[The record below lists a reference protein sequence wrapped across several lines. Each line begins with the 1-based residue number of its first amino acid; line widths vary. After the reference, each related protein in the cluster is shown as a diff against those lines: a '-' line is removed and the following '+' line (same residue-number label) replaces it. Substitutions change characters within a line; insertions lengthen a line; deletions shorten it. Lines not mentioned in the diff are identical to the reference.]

1 MKKHSVTR
9 IVLLND
15 NFFRSKSGLSEKL
28 MIKFWN
34 EKKCLL
40 MIFFYKD
47 LRATGHKNYKYW
59 YLLKICFKF
68 KKKHTYVVMK
78 SESKVKD
85 IPVVQSGIISKT
97 KLFWFKRLRESTIKL
112 FLLQESSKQFQVYW
126 CLPGAGVPILHTGKK
141 KSFSILIPLHLKTF
155 IQN

>member
-1 MKKHSVTR
+1 
-9 IVLLND
+9 
-15 NFFRSKSGLSEKL
+15 
-28 MIKFWN
+28 
-34 EKKCLL
+34 
-40 MIFFYKD
+40 
-47 LRATGHKNYKYW
+47 
-59 YLLKICFKF
+59 
-68 KKKHTYVVMK
+68 MK

-141 KSFSILIPLHLKTF
+141 KVFPFWFHF
-155 IQN
+155 I